1 MHTITC
7 GIAGYGGIAVFHARA
22 LKQISGVRLRAVAGR
37 RATPVESFREK
48 WGFEK
53 ATTQYD
59 DLLADPAIDAIV
71 IASPSEMHYE
81 QTRMALESGK
91 HVLVEIPL
99 ALSHKGAAE
108 IAGLARR
115 TGRKLLV
122 AHTRR
127 FNRLGRFVKDFI
139 ANGKVGQVYQHHMH
153 EFQLRHDNVGWTGY
167 RRSWTDDVLFHH
179 GCHVLDF
186 SLWTIDQPVRR
197 IRGELS
203 PLHAK
208 TGTSLDVSMLLRYT
222 TETIAAL
229 SLSYNAREGVNN
241 NTYLCDAG
249 TLVVSGNQVTLNG
262 KTLFKGDDTLADDVL
277 VQNVDFIGSIRKDTQ
292 PGCSADH
299 ALEALGLL
307 QQVYDQAITLEQEE
321 KYKRMWKI

>member
-1 MHTITC
+1 MHTVTF
-7 GIAGYGGIAVFHARA
+7 GIAGYGGIALFHARA
-22 LKQISGVRLRAVAGR
+22 LKQIEGVRLRTVAGR
-37 RATPVESFREK
+37 RAEPAESFMAK

-53 ATTQYD
+53 ATTRYED
-59 DLLADPAIDAIV
+59 VLADRTIDAVI

-81 QTRMALESGK
+81 QSLMALDAGK
-91 HVLVEIPL
+91 HVLVEIPV

-108 IAGLARR
+108 IAGMARK
-115 TGRKLLV
+115 TGLKLMV

-127 FNRLGRFVKDFI
+127 FNRVGRFVKDFI
-139 ANGKVGQVYQHHMH
+139 ANGNAGQVHQHHMH

-186 SLWTIDQPVRR
+186 SLWTIDEPVRR

-203 PLHAK
+203 PLHAG

-222 TETIAAL
+222 SETIAAL
-229 SLSYNAREGVNN
+229 SLSYNARNGIINN
-241 NTYLCDAG
+241 IYICDAG
-249 TLVVSGNQVTLNG
+249 TLIVSGNHVALNG
-262 KTLFKGDDTLADDVL
+262 KALFESDDTLADDVL
-277 VQNVDFIGSIRKDTQ
+277 LQNAEFIDAIRKDIQ
-292 PGCSADH
+292 PGCSAEH

-307 QQVYDQAITLEQEE
+307 QQVYDQSITLEPRK
-321 KYKRMWKI
+321 KYKRMWEI